1 MADPTKYTKGY
12 SFEGYQANNPSKP
25 LPAPRL
31 DDELENIATS
41 IDETIDALKDI
52 RRSDGALKNG
62 IDVSAG
68 LLGGFFK
75 NNPSAVCFSTAAG
88 AVSLNQDI
96 RVSVGGLLRK
106 YLSGATVVLP
116 ALSAG
121 TDYAIYACSDGALQ
135 ASANFSAPAGYTTAN
150 SRRIGGFHYAPG
162 GNATGYNTG
171 GGTTPAINPFS
182 LWDLKWRPACPDPR
196 GMALVA
202 GRFWADIYLCG
213 TDVDTNGTSRNAVT
227 IGDGPSPP
235 KVPVMFGGDGTTTY
249 GSFTWF
255 EAAELMAS
263 AGKTLLSY
271 DEFVAA
277 AYGTKEAVARGSDAV
292 TTGLGTSNVGSSNTD
307 EKFTSRWGLMQVSG
321 CMHQWGRDF
330 ISKLVVPSSPAD
342 ATALA
347 TSINTFAGRAN
358 TEGRGSLYL
367 PGSADGIAAA
377 LFGASWAD
385 GSYAGSRASNWYI
398 TPWTSSGHIGARG
411 RSDHLAHV

>member
-1 MADPTKYTKGY
+1 M
-12 SFEGYQANNPSKP
+12 
-25 LPAPRL
+25 
-31 DDELENIATS
+31 
-41 IDETIDALKDI
+41 DI
-52 RRSDGALKNG
+52 S
-62 IDVSAG
+62 SG

-75 NNPSAVCFSTAAG
+75 PNSSAVCFSTAAG

-121 TDYAIYACSDGALQ
+121 TDYAIYACSDGTLQ

-150 SRRIGGFHYAPG
+150 SRRVGGFHYAPG

-171 GGTTPAINPFS
+171 GDTTPAINPFS
-182 LWDLKWRPACPDPR
+182 IWDLKWRPACPDPR

-213 TDVDTNGTSRNAVT
+213 TDVGANGTSRNAVT
-227 IGDGPSPP
+227 IGDGSSPP
-235 KVPVMFGGDGTTTY
+235 KVPVMFGGDGSTTY
-249 GSFTWF
+249 GNFTWF

-263 AGKTLLSY
+263 AGKTLLGY

-292 TTGLGTSNVGSSNTD
+292 TTGLGTSNAGSSNTD

-321 CMHQWGRDF
+321 CMHQWGREF

-347 TSINTFAGRAN
+347 TSINAFTGRAT
-358 TEGRGSLYL
+358 TEGRGSLFL

-377 LFGASWAD
+377 LFGSAWDS
-385 GSYAGSRASNWYI
+385 GSYAGSRASGWNA
-398 TPWTSSGHIGARG
+398 TPWSSYVVFGARG

>member
-1 MADPTKYTKGY
+1 M
-12 SFEGYQANNPSKP
+12 
-25 LPAPRL
+25 
-31 DDELENIATS
+31 
-41 IDETIDALKDI
+41 DI
-52 RRSDGALKNG
+52 
-62 IDVSAG
+62 SAG
-68 LLGGFFK
+68 LLGDFFK
-75 NNPSAVCFSTAAG
+75 TNSSAVCFSTAAG

-121 TDYAIYACSDGALQ
+121 TDYAIYACSDGTLQ

-171 GGTTPAINPFS
+171 GDTTPAINPFS
-182 LWDLKWRPACPDPR
+182 IWDLKWRPACPDPR

-213 TDVDTNGTSRNAVT
+213 TDVDANGTSRNAVK
-227 IGDGPSPP
+227 IGDGSSPP
-235 KVPVMFGGDGTTTY
+235 KVPAMFGGDGSTTY

-263 AGKTLLSY
+263 AGKQLLSY

-277 AYGTKEAVARGSDAV
+277 AYGTKEAVSRGRDAV
-292 TTGLGTSNVGSSNTD
+292 TTGLGTSNAGSTSTD
-307 EKFTSRWGLMQVSG
+307 ENFTSRWGLMQVSG

-330 ISKLVVPSSPAD
+330 ISKLVVPASPAD

-347 TSINTFAGRAN
+347 TSINTFTGRAN
-358 TEGRGSLYL
+358 TDGRGSLYL
-367 PGSADGIAAA
+367 PGSDDGIAAA
-377 LFGASWAD
+377 LFGAAWSSASD
-385 GSYAGSRASNWYI
+385 AGSRASLWSVK
-398 TPWTSSGHIGARG
+398 PWHSSGFIGARG

>member
-1 MADPTKYTKGY
+1 M
-12 SFEGYQANNPSKP
+12 
-25 LPAPRL
+25 
-31 DDELENIATS
+31 
-41 IDETIDALKDI
+41 DI
-52 RRSDGALKNG
+52 S
-62 IDVSAG
+62 SG
-68 LLGGFFK
+68 LLGEFFK
-75 NNPSAVCFSTAAG
+75 STQSAVCFSTSAG
-88 AVSLNQDI
+88 TVSLNQDI
-96 RVSVGGLLRK
+96 RVPVGGLLRK
-106 YLSGATVVLP
+106 FRSGATVVLP

-121 TDYAIYACSDGALQ
+121 TDYAIYACSDGTLH
-135 ASANFSAPAGYTTAN
+135 ASANFSAPAGYTTAS

-171 GGTTPAINPFS
+171 GDTTPAINPFS
-182 LWDLKWRPACPDPR
+182 IWDLKWRPSCPDPR

-213 TDVDTNGTSRNAVT
+213 TDVDANGTSCNAVT
-227 IGDGPSPP
+227 IGDGSSPP
-235 KVPVMFGGDGTTTY
+235 KVPAMFGGDGTTTY

-277 AYGTKEAVARGSDAV
+277 AYGTKEAAARGSDAV
-292 TTGLGTSNVGSSNTD
+292 TTGLGTSNAGSSNTD

-321 CMHQWGRDF
+321 CMHQWGREF
-330 ISKLVVPSSPAD
+330 ISKLVVPASPAD

-347 TSINTFAGRAN
+347 TSINAFAGRAN

-377 LFGASWAD
+377 LCGAAWVYVS
-385 GSYAGSRASNWYI
+385 GAGSRASLWSSP
-398 TPWTSSGHIGARG
+398 PWASIDSIGARG

>member
-1 MADPTKYTKGY
+1 M
-12 SFEGYQANNPSKP
+12 
-25 LPAPRL
+25 
-31 DDELENIATS
+31 
-41 IDETIDALKDI
+41 
-52 RRSDGALKNG
+52 
-62 IDVSAG
+62 DVSSG

-75 NNPSAVCFSTAAG
+75 SNSSAVCFSTAAG

-116 ALSAG
+116 VLSAG
-121 TDYAIYACSDGALQ
+121 TDYAIYACSDGTLQ

-171 GGTTPAINPFS
+171 GDTTPAINPFS
-182 LWDLKWRPACPDPR
+182 IWDLKWRPACPDPR

-213 TDVDTNGTSRNAVT
+213 TDVDANGTSRNAVT
-227 IGDGPSPP
+227 IGDGSSPQ
-235 KVPVMFGGDGTTTY
+235 KVPAMFGGDGTTTY
-249 GSFTWF
+249 ASFTWF

-263 AGKTLLSY
+263 AGKMLLSY
-271 DEFVAA
+271 DEFVVA
-277 AYGTKEAVARGSDAV
+277 AYGTKEAVARGTDAV

-307 EKFTSRWGLMQVSG
+307 EKFTSKWGLIQVSG
-321 CMHQWGRDF
+321 CMHQWGREF
-330 ISKLVVPSSPAD
+330 ISKLVVPAAPAD

-347 TSINTFAGRAN
+347 TSINAFASRAS

-377 LFGASWAD
+377 RFGASWGG
-385 GSYAGSRASNWYI
+385 GSFAGSRASDWNG
-398 TPWTSSGHIGARG
+398 TPWLSNDGIGARG
-411 RSDHLAHV
+411 RSDHLSHV